1 MGEGG
6 GSGFKTDSQ
15 GSAPE
20 VKKKKKKK
28 TTAQPLPRVSD

>member
-6 GSGFKTDSQ
+6 GSGFKMDSQ

-20 VKKKKKKK
+20 VKKKK

>member
-6 GSGFKTDSQ
+6 GSGFKMDSQ

-20 VKKKKKKK
+20 VKKKKKK